1 MNTTES
7 SKGLFVF
14 LSASCHFIECCAFCR
29 FIALC
34 RCSGNHL
41 VCRLSEQGGLHLS
54 HHRTVPSCTP
64 RCLDRCICE
73 GNIGRSRPTMRDIVR
88 FTVLLFWHAGEI
100 PEEVVTE
107 MYVRRTVIRQR
118 CLQLEWY
125 EILGRI

>member
-7 SKGLFVF
+7 SRGLFVF

-34 RCSGNHL
+34 RYSGNHF
-41 VCRLSEQGGLHLS
+41 VCRLSEQGGLYLS
-54 HHRTVPSCTP
+54 HHRTVPDYAL

-73 GNIGRSRPTMRDIVR
+73 GNIGKSRAITRGIVR
-88 FTVLLFWHAGEI
+88 FTVLLFLHTGEI
-100 PEEVVTE
+100 FEEVVTE
-107 MYVRRTVIRQR
+107 VYVKRPVIRQR

-125 EILGRI
+125 GMLKRI